1 MVLDA
6 LTVKH
11 FSNYQKKKNCVAR
24 KGLQGRTGLES
35 TCEQTT
41 EDVLS
46 VCHNLQRL
54 SALVR
59 PAFFFSPEI
68 KSSSFC

>member
-24 KGLQGRTGLES
+24 KGLEGRTGLES

-41 EDVLS
+41 EDV
-46 VCHNLQRL
+46 
-54 SALVR
+54 
-59 PAFFFSPEI
+59 
-68 KSSSFC
+68 